1 MAATATTDYT
11 ALRQSLVRDLADRLR
26 TLTPDEWERPSLCD
40 GWRVKD
46 VVGHMVSGTENGIG
60 ALPIKLVRA
69 GFDLDKAAAKLAIET
84 ADSRPPEQLLADW
97 VAGETA
103 PKLSGFAKTL
113 KPRDMFV
120 DHVVHGA
127 DMLLPLG
134 YDRPNDPD
142 RLRAALEA
150 APEVAGG
157 VRAKKRSQGLR
168 LVATDL
174 DWTGGGAGAE
184 VRGPAEAVLLALTGR
199 WVRGDELVGDGV
211 AVLRQRQST

>member
-1 MAATATTDYT
+1 MAATATTDHT
-11 ALRQSLVRDLADRLR
+11 ALRQALVRDLADRLR
-26 TLTPDEWERPSLCD
+26 TLTPGEWERPSRCD
-40 GWRVKD
+40 GWREKD
-46 VVGHMVSGTENGIG
+46 VVGHMVSGTENGLG
-60 ALPIKLVRA
+60 KLPIKLALA
-69 GFDLDKAAAKLAIET
+69 GFDLDKAAARLAVET
-84 ADSRPPEQLLADW
+84 ADSRPPEQLLEDW
-97 VAGETA
+97 VRGETA
-103 PKLSGFAKTL
+103 AKLSGFAKTL

-120 DHVVHGA
+120 DHVVHGV

-134 YDRPNDPD
+134 YDRPNDPE

-174 DWTGGGAGAE
+174 DWTNGGAGAE
-184 VRGPAEAVLLALTGR
+184 VRGPGEAILLALTGR

-211 AVLRQRQST
+211 AVLHQRQSA